1 MPASP
6 PALPSGDF
14 VRTVRRVFLLVPL
27 AVAGLLLIGF
37 VVFVLRSGADVR
49 RLESAARARSEPFT
63 LAEVAQTYAPI
74 PDEENAAVPLL
85 ALWRSEDPEFWEAYL
100 KFGTNSLPTP
110 KGSERLRA
118 FRDKSTA
125 EIRRGEFSAAEVE
138 QLTTEVADHAAHR
151 EAVREALARP
161 QFRFPLQLAA
171 GAGTLM
177 PHLARMKEVAL
188 EFRAEGW
195 LAVQLGDADR
205 AIRALTDSASL
216 AQLLQDEPILIS
228 QLVRI
233 SGCALALSQAEQLLS
248 RLRLDEHHLG
258 AVETAIRSLSQ
269 GDGFRDSMIHERACG
284 IAMFENPK
292 MLSAEVNREEDSPEN
307 QYGLSLALAAYGVTG
322 LRQADKVVFL
332 ATFEHQLTNA
342 PLNAPERLSAVEA
355 AGSNEDYLRNSPSW
369 SFSGGP
375 KILSLGCP
383 PRRRAHRARHRTLSP
398 GPRWRLAGDTPA
410 ARADVAPEDSHRHF
424 RRPTAPLPP
433 AGTRL
438 RGVFDRL
445 GPARRWRHGKAQEEL
460 REIVGR
466 DVHGRAVSGCS
477 RSADEGVRAPSGRRG
492 GRLRVPSPGGGD
504 IPSGRG
510 HLRGRWDRWRA
521 P

>member
-6 PALPSGDF
+6 PALPSGDL
-14 VRTVRRVFLLVPL
+14 VRTVRCVFLLVPL
-27 AVAGLLLIGF
+27 TVVGLLLVWF
-37 VVFVLRSGADVR
+37 VVFVLRTGAEVR
-49 RLESAARARSEPFT
+49 RLEAAARARNEPFM
-63 LAEVAQTYAPI
+63 LAEVAQTYVPI
-74 PDEENAAVPLL
+74 PDEDNAAVPLL

-110 KGSERLRA
+110 TGSERLRA
-118 FRDKSTA
+118 FRDKSTL

-138 QLTTEVADHAAHR
+138 QLTAEVASHAAHR
-151 EAVREALARP
+151 EAVRGALARP

-177 PHLARMKEVAL
+177 PHLARMKEEAL

-342 PLNAPERLSAVEA
+342 PLNAPEQLWAVEA
-355 AGSNEDYLRNSPSW
+355 AGSNVLQQIKAFP
-369 SFSGGP
+369 P
-375 KILSLGCP
+375 KIISGILLPGLSRAAQKFCHLDAH
-383 PRRRAHRARHRTLSP
+383 RDAALTALAIERFRRAHDGALPESLQQLVPTWLPKIPTDIFDGQPLRYRRLERGYVVYSVGSDRIDDGGKEKP
-398 GPRWRLAGDTPA
+398 KKGP
-410 ARADVAPEDSHRHF
+410 VKS
-424 RRPTAPLPP
+424 
-433 AGTRL
+433 
-438 RGVFDRL
+438 FDATFTVER
-445 GPARRWRHGKAQEEL
+445 
-460 REIVGR
+460 
-466 DVHGRAVSGCS
+466 
-477 RSADEGVRAPSGRRG
+477 
-492 GRLRVPSPGGGD
+492 
-504 IPSGRG
+504 
-510 HLRGRWDRWRA
+510 
-521 P
+521 

>member
-85 ALWRSEDPEFWEAYL
+85 ALWRTEDPEFWEAYL

-355 AGSNEDYLRNSPSW
+355 AGSNVLQRIKAFP
-369 SFSGGP
+369 P
-375 KILSLGCP
+375 KIISGILLPGLSRAAQKFCHLDAH
-383 PRRRAHRARHRTLSP
+383 RDAALTALAIERFRRAHDGALPETLQQLVP
-398 GPRWRLAGDTPA
+398 TWLPKIPTDIFDGQPLRYRRL
-410 ARADVAPEDSHRHF
+410 E
-424 RRPTAPLPP
+424 
-433 AGTRL
+433 
-438 RGVFDRL
+438 RGYVVYSIGSDRL
-445 GPARRWRHGKAQEEL
+445 DDGGTEKPKKSSAKSW
-460 REIVGR
+460 
-466 DVHGRAVSGCS
+466 DVTFTVER
-477 RSADEGVRAPSGRRG
+477 
-492 GRLRVPSPGGGD
+492 
-504 IPSGRG
+504 
-510 HLRGRWDRWRA
+510 
-521 P
+521 

>member
-27 AVAGLLLIGF
+27 AVVGLLLVWF
-37 VVFVLRSGADVR
+37 VVFVLRSGAEVR
-49 RLESAARARSEPFT
+49 RLEAAARARNEPLT
-63 LAEVAQTYAPI
+63 LAEVAQTYAPV

-355 AGSNEDYLRNSPSW
+355 AGSNVLQRIKAFP
-369 SFSGGP
+369 P
-375 KILSLGCP
+375 KIISGILLPGLSRAAQKFCHLDAH
-383 PRRRAHRARHRTLSP
+383 RDAALTALAIERFRRAHDGALPETLQQLVPTWLPKIPTDIFDGQPLRYRRLDSGYVVYSV
-398 GPRWRLAGDTPA
+398 GP
-410 ARADVAPEDSHRHF
+410 
-424 RRPTAPLPP
+424 
-433 AGTRL
+433 
-438 RGVFDRL
+438 DRL
-445 GPARRWRHGKAQEEL
+445 DNGGKERPKKGNVKKFDLTFTVE
-460 REIVGR
+460 R
-466 DVHGRAVSGCS
+466 
-477 RSADEGVRAPSGRRG
+477 
-492 GRLRVPSPGGGD
+492 
-504 IPSGRG
+504 
-510 HLRGRWDRWRA
+510 
-521 P
+521 

>member
-110 KGSERLRA
+110 KRSERLRT

-138 QLTTEVADHAAHR
+138 QLTTEVASRAAHR
-151 EAVREALARP
+151 EALRGALARP

-177 PHLARMKEVAL
+177 PHLARMKEEAL

-195 LAVQLGDADR
+195 LAVQQGDADR
-205 AIRALTDSASL
+205 AIRSLTNSAGL
-216 AQLLQDEPILIS
+216 GQLLRDEPTLIS

-233 SGCALALSQAEQLLS
+233 SSCTLASSQAEHVLTRFQLEAHQ
-248 RLRLDEHHLG
+248 LDDLE
-258 AVETAIRSLSQ
+258 AAIRRFSQ
-269 GDGFRDSMIHERACG
+269 ADGFREAMIHERASG
-284 IAMFENPK
+284 VAMFENPP
-292 MLSAEVNREEDSPEN
+292 MLSAEMNRYEDSPESSD
-307 QYGLSLALAAYGVTG
+307 GLRLALTAWRVTG
-322 LRQADKVVFL
+322 LKQLDKRVFL
-332 ATFEHQLTNA
+332 EAFEHQLTNA
-342 PLNAPERLSAVEA
+342 PLNSPERLWAVEA
-355 AGSNEDYLRNSPSW
+355 AGSNAIQQIHAFPPKIVSGILFP
-369 SFSGGP
+369 SFSRAAQRFCQLDAHRDSALTAVA
-375 KILSLGCP
+375 IE
-383 PRRRAHRARHRTLSP
+383 RFRRAHDGALPETLQQLVPTWLPKIPADIFDGQPLRYRRLDRGYVVYSV
-398 GPRWRLAGDTPA
+398 GP
-410 ARADVAPEDSHRHF
+410 
-424 RRPTAPLPP
+424 
-433 AGTRL
+433 
-438 RGVFDRL
+438 DRL
-445 GPARRWRHGKAQEEL
+445 DDGGQEKPKKGPVKSF
-460 REIVGR
+460 
-466 DVHGRAVSGCS
+466 DVTFTVER
-477 RSADEGVRAPSGRRG
+477 
-492 GRLRVPSPGGGD
+492 
-504 IPSGRG
+504 
-510 HLRGRWDRWRA
+510 
-521 P
+521 

>member
-355 AGSNEDYLRNSPSW
+355 AGSNVLQRIKAFP
-369 SFSGGP
+369 P
-375 KILSLGCP
+375 KIISGILLPGLSRAAQKFCHLDAH
-383 PRRRAHRARHRTLSP
+383 RDAALTALAIERFRRAHDGALPETLQQLVPTWLPKIPTDIFDGQPLRYRRLDSGYVVYSV
-398 GPRWRLAGDTPA
+398 GP
-410 ARADVAPEDSHRHF
+410 
-424 RRPTAPLPP
+424 
-433 AGTRL
+433 
-438 RGVFDRL
+438 DRL
-445 GPARRWRHGKAQEEL
+445 DNGGKERPKKGNVKKFDLTFTVE
-460 REIVGR
+460 R
-466 DVHGRAVSGCS
+466 
-477 RSADEGVRAPSGRRG
+477 
-492 GRLRVPSPGGGD
+492 
-504 IPSGRG
+504 
-510 HLRGRWDRWRA
+510 
-521 P
+521 

>member
-1 MPASP
+1 
-6 PALPSGDF
+6 
-14 VRTVRRVFLLVPL
+14 
-27 AVAGLLLIGF
+27 
-37 VVFVLRSGADVR
+37 
-49 RLESAARARSEPFT
+49 
-63 LAEVAQTYAPI
+63 
-74 PDEENAAVPLL
+74 
-85 ALWRSEDPEFWEAYL
+85 
-100 KFGTNSLPTP
+100 LPTP
-110 KGSERLRA
+110 KRSERLRT

-355 AGSNEDYLRNSPSW
+355 AGSNVLQRIKAFP
-369 SFSGGP
+369 P
-375 KILSLGCP
+375 KIISGILLPGLSRAAQKFCHLDAH
-383 PRRRAHRARHRTLSP
+383 RDAALTALAIERFRRAHDGALPETLQQLVPTWLPKIPTDIFDGQPLRYRRLDSGYVVYSV
-398 GPRWRLAGDTPA
+398 GP
-410 ARADVAPEDSHRHF
+410 
-424 RRPTAPLPP
+424 
-433 AGTRL
+433 
-438 RGVFDRL
+438 DRL
-445 GPARRWRHGKAQEEL
+445 DNGGKERPKKGNVKKFDLTFTVE
-460 REIVGR
+460 R
-466 DVHGRAVSGCS
+466 
-477 RSADEGVRAPSGRRG
+477 
-492 GRLRVPSPGGGD
+492 
-504 IPSGRG
+504 
-510 HLRGRWDRWRA
+510 
-521 P
+521 